1 MWRMYVGIV
10 LCVLVIVGSV
20 PYFVGAQ
27 VVEPSVGQVVPDQQ
41 RVIIVLKSSLGIEAQ
56 NANVNQR
63 LTRSALV
70 RQLQATFLQRKTG
83 IIRTVN
89 RQFTLFP
96 MIAATVSTSGIAALQ
111 ADPLVESVQIDR
123 LSTVNLNNSTE
134 LIGSAAANSAGY
146 GGGGATV
153 AVLDT
158 GVDKNHPFL
167 AGQVIQEAC
176 FSSTYAPDG
185 STSVCPGGVPQSS
198 DVDSGLPCPENFDGC
213 AHGTH
218 VAGIVAGNRMYV
230 NGATISGVAPDAK
243 IIAVQV
249 FSGFTGY
256 CFGTDCAL
264 SYESDQISA
273 LEWLYEN
280 RNTPEWHTLAAV
292 NMSLGGSGS
301 PTVCDGDAI
310 KPIIDQLRSVGVAT
324 VIAAGNN
331 GFISK
336 VSFPGCVSSA
346 ITVGSTL
353 SANSGGV
360 VDSVSYFSNA
370 PTVANNK
377 PNVYGDRL
385 LDLLAPGQYIYSSV
399 GYPVDTYDS
408 WAGTSMATPH
418 VAGAWAVLKGL
429 KPDASVSQVLTW
441 LRDNGI
447 PVADQRM
454 AAAARLVVPRIQ
466 VGKAI
471 TTIQNA
477 THTLQLSTSAFDFG
491 QVQVGD
497 SVTRQIIATSP
508 YTSTTF
514 TWDISGAGFVVDV
527 PDCDDY
533 IDYACTLNITYTPSS
548 ATNNINDTGVLTVT
562 WGGISQAIGLL
573 GRSVLDLPTGAQ
585 TQTAIVIKTSTALRV
600 RSITPTPTPT
610 SHDVARTVV
619 AWATRTQRMRNYQ
632 ATAARQ
638 TWTAIVAADRQTAT
652 KERLDGLPSRTR
664 TATSTQT
671 ATATV
676 LPLTKTLGAV
686 TTATRVQQLVITATR
701 GQVLTNTRVQQLAI
715 TATRGQ
721 VLTSTRV
728 AQLAL
733 TSTRQ
738 QENYLATQE
747 ATLTGKTRTRTAT
760 NTQTASRTWTAS
772 NTRVTNTTTRTPSRT
787 STVTNTRVTNTTTRT
802 STRTNT
808 STRTLT
814 ASATATSTPEVI
826 AQSMGVLDQSY
837 QAILAL
843 PTLGNLVGLHQG
855 DIANADTPQ
864 LAIIDPQT
872 MTSVATQ
879 NLIGINGRVMT
890 IDPRNPLQIIV
901 AGRLNWQSNYVQ
913 IYDVST
919 SAFVLLGEFTFV
931 ATGDVTALYAANQR
945 LYMGVSVPKIPSPIA
960 TGQII
965 SIDISDPQTMATMGV
980 PVAVAGVPNAIVGID
995 AGDSLLAIA
1004 GSLPQITGDAKG
1016 FVQGIQRRSGVL
1028 VATTSVILPYAIQT
1042 MAFRSTLVA
1051 LQRTNILYVGDTHQL
1066 TQLTIADSTGAV
1078 IKVGNPLLEP
1088 ASAMLYIPTYDVLVT
1103 TYYDATTNEDVF
1115 VSYQL
1120 WQKLLWAHTRDRN
1133 SNLMVPPI
1141 PDIAV
1146 IDQTL
1151 YALFGNHV
1159 YVSSL
1164 AGFTPIP

>member
-1 MWRMYVGIV
+1 M
-10 LCVLVIVGSV
+10 
-20 PYFVGAQ
+20 
-27 VVEPSVGQVVPDQQ
+27 
-41 RVIIVLKSSLGIEAQ
+41 
-56 NANVNQR
+56 
-63 LTRSALV
+63 
-70 RQLQATFLQRKTG
+70 
-83 IIRTVN
+83 
-89 RQFTLFP
+89 
-96 MIAATVSTSGIAALQ
+96 
-111 ADPLVESVQIDR
+111 
-123 LSTVNLNNSTE
+123 
-134 LIGSAAANSAGY
+134 
-146 GGGGATV
+146 
-153 AVLDT
+153 
-158 GVDKNHPFL
+158 
-167 AGQVIQEAC
+167 
-176 FSSTYAPDG
+176 
-185 STSVCPGGVPQSS
+185 CPGGTSQSS
-198 DVDSGLPCPENFDGC
+198 DVDSGLPCPANFDGC

-218 VAGIVAGNRMYV
+218 VAGIVAGNRLYV
-230 NGATISGVAPDAK
+230 DDATISGVAPDAK

-256 CFGTDCAL
+256 CSDDGVVYYDCAM

-273 LEWLYEN
+273 LEWLYQN
-280 RNTPEWHTLAAV
+280 RNTAEWHTLAAV
-292 NMSLGGSGS
+292 NMSLGGNGS
-301 PTVCDGDAI
+301 LTVCDGDAI

-324 VIAAGNN
+324 VIASGNDSYIN
-331 GFISK
+331 A

-346 ITVGSTL
+346 ITVGSTM

-370 PTVANNK
+370 PMVANNK
-377 PNVYGDRL
+377 PNIYGDRL
-385 LDLLAPGQYIYSSV
+385 LDLLAPGQYIYSAV
-399 GYPVDTYDS
+399 GYPADTYDS
-408 WAGTSMATPH
+408 WQGTSMATPH

-429 KPDASVSQVLTW
+429 MPDASVAQVLTW
-441 LRDNGI
+441 LRDNGL

-466 VGKAI
+466 VGKAV
-471 TTIQNA
+471 TSIQNA
-477 THTLQLSTSAFDFG
+477 THSLQLSTSALDFG
-491 QVQVGD
+491 QVRVGD

-514 TWDISGAGFVVDV
+514 TWNISGAGFAVDV
-527 PDCDDY
+527 PDCVDY
-533 IDYACTLNITYTPSS
+533 IDYSCALNVTYTPSS
-548 ATNNINDTGVLTVT
+548 DTNNINDTGVLTVT
-562 WGGISQAIGLL
+562 WDGVSQAIGLL

-610 SHDVARTVV
+610 SHDGARTVV

-638 TWTAIVAADRQTAT
+638 TWTALVAADRQTAT
-652 KERLDGLPSRTR
+652 KERQNGLPSRTR
-664 TATSTQT
+664 TQTATQT

-686 TTATRVQQLVITATR
+686 ITATRAQQLVITATR
-701 GQVLTNTRVQQLAI
+701 AQVLTNTRVQQLAI
-715 TATRGQ
+715 TATRIQ

-760 NTQTASRTWTAS
+760 ITQTPSRTWTAS
-772 NTRVTNTTTRTPSRT
+772 NTRVTNTTTRTSSRT
-787 STVTNTRVTNTTTRT
+787 LTVSNTRVTNTTTRT
-802 STRTNT
+802 DTKTRTSTRTST

-814 ASATATSTPEVI
+814 ASATATSTPEFI
-826 AQSMGVLDQSY
+826 TQSMGVLDQPY
-837 QAILAL
+837 QALLAL

-855 DIANADTPQ
+855 DIATADIPQ
-864 LAIIDPQT
+864 LVLIDPLA

-945 LYMGVSVPKIPSPIA
+945 LYVGVSVPKIPSPIA

-965 SIDISDPQTMATMGV
+965 SIDISDPQALVTLGL
-980 PVAVAGVPNAIVGID
+980 PIAVVGIPNAIVGID
-995 AGDSLLAIA
+995 DGDSLVAIA
-1004 GSLPQITGDAKG
+1004 GSLPQITGVAKG
-1016 FVQGIQRRSGVL
+1016 FVQGLQRRSGVL
-1028 VATTSVILPYAIQT
+1028 VATTSVTLPYAIQT
-1042 MAFRSTLVA
+1042 MALRSTLVA
-1051 LQRTNILYVGDTHQL
+1051 LQRTNILYAGDSHQL

-1078 IKVGNPLLEP
+1078 VKSLNPLLAP
-1088 ASAMLYIPTYDVLVT
+1088 ATAAKYIPVYDILVT
-1103 TYYDATTNEDVF
+1103 AYYDATTNEDVF

-1120 WQKLLWAHTRDRN
+1120 WQKLLWVHTRDRN
-1133 SNLMVPPI
+1133 SNLVVPPFPAI
-1141 PDIAV
+1141 TL

-1151 YALFGNHV
+1151 YTLFGDHV

-1164 AGFTPIP
+1164 GVPPGN

>member
-10 LCVLVIVGSV
+10 LCMVIVVGSV
-20 PYFVGAQ
+20 PYFVGTQ
-27 VVEPSVGQVVPDQQ
+27 VVEPSVGQVVPEQQ

-96 MIAATVSTSGIAALQ
+96 MIVATVSTSGIATLQ

-134 LIGSAAANSAGY
+134 LIGAAAANSAGY
-146 GGGGATV
+146 GGGGATA

-176 FSSTYAPDG
+176 FSSTDSLDG
-185 STSVCPGGVPQSS
+185 STSVCPGGVAQSS
-198 DVDSGLPCPENFDGC
+198 DVDSGLPCPVNFDGC

-249 FSGFTGY
+249 FSGFMGY
-256 CFGTDCAL
+256 CFGTDCVL

-273 LEWLYEN
+273 LEWLYQN

-301 PTVCDGDAI
+301 PTVCNGEAI
-310 KPIIDQLRSVGVAT
+310 KYYIDQLRSVGVAT

-346 ITVGSTL
+346 ITVGSTI
-353 SANSGGV
+353 STNSGGV
-360 VDSVSYFSNA
+360 IDSVSYFSNA

-377 PNVYGDRL
+377 PNIYGDRL

-399 GYPVDTYDS
+399 GYPADTYDS
-408 WAGTSMATPH
+408 WQGTSMATPH

-429 KPDASVSQVLTW
+429 MPAAPVAQVLTW
-441 LRDNGI
+441 LRDNGL
-447 PVADQRM
+447 PVADQRIP
-454 AAAARLVVPRIQ
+454 ALVVPRIQ

-471 TTIQNA
+471 TAIQNA
-477 THTLQLSTSAFDFG
+477 THILQLSTSALDFG
-491 QVQVGD
+491 QVRVGD

-514 TWDISGAGFVVDV
+514 TWGISGDGFAVDV
-527 PDCDDY
+527 PNCDDY
-533 IDYACTLNITYTPSS
+533 IDYACTLNVTYSPSS

-638 TWTAIVAADRQTAT
+638 TWTALVAADRQTAT
-652 KERLDGLPSRTR
+652 KERQNGLPSRTR
-664 TATSTQT
+664 AQTATQT

-686 TTATRVQQLVITATR
+686 TTATRVQQL
-701 GQVLTNTRVQQLAI
+701 AI
-715 TATRGQ
+715 TATRVQ

-760 NTQTASRTWTAS
+760 ITQTPSRTWTAS
-772 NTRVTNTTTRTPSRT
+772 NTRVTNTITRTSSRT
-787 STVTNTRVTNTTTRT
+787 LTVSNTRVTNTSTST
-802 STRTNT
+802 STR
-808 STRTLT
+808 SLT
-814 ASATATSTPEVI
+814 ATATATVTPEFI
-826 AQSMGVLDQSY
+826 AQSMGVLDQPY

-843 PTLGNLVGLHQG
+843 LTLNSVVVLHQG
-855 DIANADTPQ
+855 DIATADMPQ
-864 LAIIDPQT
+864 LVLIDPLP
-872 MTSVATQ
+872 MMSVATQ
-879 NLIGINGRVMT
+879 DLIGINARVMT

-901 AGRLNWQSNYVQ
+901 AGRLNWQTNYVQ

-945 LYMGVSVPKIPSPIA
+945 LYVGVSVPKIPSPMA

-965 SIDISDPQTMATMGV
+965 SIDISDPQTMATLGL
-980 PVAVAGVPNAIVGID
+980 PIAVVGIPNAIVGVD
-995 AGDSLLAIA
+995 DGDSLLAVA
-1004 GSLPQITGDAKG
+1004 GSLSQTSGAAKG
-1016 FVQGIQRRSGVL
+1016 FVQGIQRRSGVS
-1028 VATTSVILPYAIQT
+1028 VATTSVALPYAIQT
-1042 MAFRSTLVA
+1042 MALRSTLVA
-1051 LQRTNILYVGDTHQL
+1051 LQRTNILYAGDSRQL

-1078 IKVGNPLLEP
+1078 VKSLNPVLAP
-1088 ASAMLYIPTYDVLVT
+1088 ANAAKYIPVYDILVT
-1103 TYYDATTNEDVF
+1103 AYYDATTNEDVF

-1120 WQKLLWAHTRDRN
+1120 WQKLLWVHTMDRN
-1133 SNLMVPPI
+1133 SNLVVPPL
-1141 PDIAV
+1141 PAIAMLN
-1146 IDQTL
+1146 QTL
-1151 YALFGNHV
+1151 YTLFGDYV
-1159 YVSSL
+1159 YVSPL
-1164 AGFTPIP
+1164 GVPPGN

>member
-10 LCVLVIVGSV
+10 LCMVIVVGSV

-27 VVEPSVGQVVPDQQ
+27 VVEPSVGQVLPEQQ

-56 NANVNQR
+56 NTNVNQR

-96 MIAATVSTSGIAALQ
+96 MIAATVSTSGIATLQ

-134 LIGSAAANSAGY
+134 LIGAAAANSAGY

-176 FSSTYAPDG
+176 FSSTDSQYG
-185 STSVCPGGVPQSS
+185 STSVCPGGVTQSS
-198 DVDSGLPCPENFDGC
+198 DVDSGLPCPVNFDGC

-249 FSGFTGY
+249 FSGFTWY
-256 CFGTDCAL
+256 CGGPDCAL
-264 SYESDQISA
+264 SYDSDQIAA
-273 LEWLYEN
+273 LQWLYEN
-280 RNTPEWHTLAAV
+280 RNTPAWHTLASV

-310 KPIIDQLRSVGVAT
+310 KPFIDQLRSVGVAT

-346 ITVGSTL
+346 ITVGSTM

-385 LDLLAPGQYIYSSV
+385 LDLLAPGQYIYSAV
-399 GYPVDTYDS
+399 GYPADTYDS
-408 WAGTSMATPH
+408 WQGTSMATPH

-429 KPDASVSQVLTW
+429 MPDASVAQVLTW
-441 LRDNGI
+441 LRDNGL

-466 VGKAI
+466 VGKAV
-471 TTIQNA
+471 TSIQNA
-477 THTLQLSTSAFDFG
+477 THILQLSTSALDFG
-491 QVQVGD
+491 QVRVGD

-514 TWDISGAGFVVDV
+514 TWNISGAGFAVDV
-527 PDCDDY
+527 PDCVDY
-533 IDYACTLNITYTPSS
+533 IDYSCALNVTYTPSS

-562 WGGISQAIGLL
+562 WGGVSQAIGLL

-638 TWTAIVAADRQTAT
+638 TWTALVAADRQTAT
-652 KERLDGLPSRTR
+652 QERQNGLPSRTR
-664 TATSTQT
+664 TQTATQT
-671 ATATV
+671 ATVTV
-676 LPLTKTLGAV
+676 LPLTKTIGVV
-686 TTATRVQQLVITATR
+686 TTA
-701 GQVLTNTRVQQLAI
+701 TRVQQLAI
-715 TATRGQ
+715 TATRIQ
-721 VLTSTRV
+721 VLTNTRV

-760 NTQTASRTWTAS
+760 ITQTPSRTWTASNTRTSSRTLTVS
-772 NTRVTNTTTRTPSRT
+772 NTRVTNTTTRTDT
-787 STVTNTRVTNTTTRT
+787 KTRT
-802 STRTNT
+802 STRTST

-814 ASATATSTPEVI
+814 ASATATSTPEFI
-826 AQSMGVLDQSY
+826 TQSMGVLDQPY
-837 QAILAL
+837 QALLAL

-855 DIANADTPQ
+855 DIATADIPQ
-864 LAIIDPQT
+864 LVLIDPLT
-872 MTSVATQ
+872 MTSGAIQ

-945 LYMGVSVPKIPSPIA
+945 LYVGVSVPKIPSPIA

-965 SIDISDPQTMATMGV
+965 SIDISDPQAMAPLGL
-980 PVAVAGVPNAIVGID
+980 PIAVVGIPNAIVGID
-995 AGDSLLAIA
+995 DGDSLVAIA
-1004 GSLPQITGDAKG
+1004 GSLPQITGVAKG
-1016 FVQGIQRRSGVL
+1016 FVQGLQRRSGVL
-1028 VATTSVILPYAIQT
+1028 VATTSVTLPYAIQT
-1042 MAFRSTLVA
+1042 MALRSTLVA
-1051 LQRTNILYVGDTHQL
+1051 LQRTNILYAGDSHQL

-1078 IKVGNPLLEP
+1078 VKSLNPLLAP
-1088 ASAMLYIPTYDVLVT
+1088 ATAAKYIPVYDILVT
-1103 TYYDATTNEDVF
+1103 AYYDATTNEDVF

-1120 WQKLLWAHTRDRN
+1120 WQKLLWVHTRDRN
-1133 SNLMVPPI
+1133 SNLVVPPFPAI
-1141 PDIAV
+1141 TL

-1151 YALFGNHV
+1151 YTLFGDHV

-1164 AGFTPIP
+1164 GVPPGN

>member
-27 VVEPSVGQVVPDQQ
+27 VVEPSVGQGVPEQQ

-56 NANVNQR
+56 NTNVNQR
-63 LTRSALV
+63 LTRSAVV
-70 RQLQATFLQRKTG
+70 RQLQAAFLQRKTG
-83 IIRTVN
+83 IILTVN

-96 MIAATVSTSGIAALQ
+96 IIVATVATSNIATLQ

-176 FSSTYAPDG
+176 FSSTDSQYG

-256 CFGTDCAL
+256 CNDGVVYYDCAM
-264 SYESDQISA
+264 SYDSDQMAA
-273 LEWLYEN
+273 LQWLYEN
-280 RNTPEWHTLAAV
+280 RNTPAWHTLASV
-292 NMSLGGSGS
+292 NMSLGGGGS
-301 PTVCDGDAI
+301 LAICDGEAI
-310 KPIIDQLRSVGVAT
+310 KSFIDQLRSVGVAT
-324 VIAAGNN
+324 VIASGNDS
-331 GFISK
+331 FINR

-346 ITVGSTL
+346 ITVGSTM

-360 VDSVSYFSNA
+360 VDSISYFSNA
-370 PTVANNK
+370 PTVANNN
-377 PNVYGDRL
+377 PNTYGDRL

-399 GYPVDTYDS
+399 GYPANEYDS
-408 WAGTSMATPH
+408 WQGTSMATPH

-429 KPDASVSQVLTW
+429 MPDASVTQVLTW
-441 LRDNGI
+441 LRDNGV

-454 AAAARLVVPRIQ
+454 AAAVRLVVPRIQ

-477 THTLQLSTSAFDFG
+477 THTLQLSTSALDFG
-491 QVQVGD
+491 QVRVGD

-533 IDYACTLNITYTPSS
+533 IDNACALNVTYTPSS
-548 ATNNINDTGVLTVT
+548 ATDNINDTGVLTVT

-573 GRSVLDLPTGAQ
+573 GRSVLSLPAGAQ
-585 TQTAIVIKTSTALRV
+585 TQTMIAAKTSTALRV
-600 RSITPTPTPT
+600 RSTTPTPTPT

-686 TTATRVQQLVITATR
+686 TSA
-701 GQVLTNTRVQQLAI
+701 TRVQQLAI
-715 TATRGQ
+715 TATRVQ
-721 VLTSTRV
+721 VLTNTRAALV
-728 AQLAL
+728 AL

-760 NTQTASRTWTAS
+760 ITQTASHTWTAS
-772 NTRVTNTTTRTPSRT
+772 NTRVTNTTTRTSSRT
-787 STVTNTRVTNTTTRT
+787 LTVSNTRITNTTTRT
-802 STRTNT
+802 DTKTRTSTRTST

-855 DIANADTPQ
+855 DIANADMPQ

-879 NLIGINGRVMT
+879 YLIGINGRVIA
-890 IDPRNPLQIIV
+890 IDPGNPLQIIV

-945 LYMGVSVPKIPSPIA
+945 LYVGVSVPKIPSPMA

-965 SIDISDPQTMATMGV
+965 SIDISEPQTMATMGA

-995 AGDSLLAIA
+995 GGNSLLAIA

-1088 ASAMLYIPTYDVLVT
+1088 ASAVLYIPTYDVLVT
-1103 TYYDATTNEDVF
+1103 AYFDATTNEDVF

-1133 SNLMVPPI
+1133 SNLMVPPTPAI
-1141 PDIAV
+1141 VV

-1151 YALFGNHV
+1151 YALFGDHV

-1164 AGFTPIP
+1164 AGFTPVP

>member
-10 LCVLVIVGSV
+10 LCMVIVVGSV

-27 VVEPSVGQVVPDQQ
+27 VVEPSVGQVVPEQQ
-41 RVIIVLKSSLGIEAQ
+41 RVIIVLKSALGIEAQ
-56 NANVNQR
+56 NANANQR
-63 LTRSALV
+63 LTRSAVV

-83 IIRTVN
+83 IIRTIN

-96 MIAATVSTSGIAALQ
+96 MIAATVSTSGMAALQ

-176 FSSTYAPDG
+176 FSTTYSPYG
-185 STSVCPGGVPQSS
+185 SESVCPGGASQSS
-198 DVDSGLPCPENFDGC
+198 DVDSGLPCPVNFDGC

-218 VAGIVAGNRMYV
+218 VAGIVAGNRIYV

-249 FSGFTGY
+249 FSGFTWY
-256 CFGTDCAL
+256 CGGSDCAL
-264 SYESDQISA
+264 SYESDQMA
-273 LEWLYEN
+273 GLDWLYQN

-292 NMSLGGSGS
+292 NMSLGVSGS
-301 PTVCDGDAI
+301 LTFCDGEAI
-310 KPIIDQLRSVGVAT
+310 KYYIDQLRSVGIAT
-324 VIAAGNN
+324 VIAAGNDGYIN
-331 GFISK
+331 A

-346 ITVGSTL
+346 ITVGSTM
-353 SANSGGV
+353 STNSGGV
-360 VDSVSYFSNA
+360 VDSVSDFSNA

-377 PNVYGDRL
+377 PNIYGDRL

-399 GYPVDTYDS
+399 GYPANEYAS
-408 WAGTSMATPH
+408 WQGTSMATPH

-429 KPDASVSQVLTW
+429 MPTASVTQVLTW
-441 LRDNGI
+441 LRDNGL
-447 PVADQRM
+447 PVADQRTP
-454 AAAARLVVPRIQ
+454 ALVVPRIQ

-471 TTIQNA
+471 TSIQNA
-477 THTLQLSTSAFDFG
+477 THILQLSTSALDFG
-491 QVQVGD
+491 QIRAGD

-514 TWDISGAGFVVDV
+514 TWDIVGDGFAVDV
-527 PDCDDY
+527 PNCDDY
-533 IDYACTLNITYTPSS
+533 IDYACTLNVTYTPSS
-548 ATNNINDTGVLTVT
+548 ATDNINDTGVLTVT

-585 TQTAIVIKTSTALRV
+585 TQTVIAAKTSTALRV
-600 RSITPTPTPT
+600 RSTTPTPTPT

-632 ATAARQ
+632 ASVVRQ
-638 TWTAIVAADRQTAT
+638 TWTALVAADRQTAT
-652 KERLDGLPSRTR
+652 KERIDGLPSRTR

-671 ATATV
+671 ATPTV
-676 LPLTKTLGAV
+676 LPLTKTIGVV
-686 TTATRVQQLVITATR
+686 TTA
-701 GQVLTNTRVQQLAI
+701 TRVQQLAI
-715 TATRGQ
+715 TATRIQ
-721 VLTSTRV
+721 VLTNTRV

-738 QENYLATQE
+738 QESYLATQE
-747 ATLTGKTRTRTAT
+747 STLTGKTRTRTAT
-760 NTQTASRTWTAS
+760 NTQTPSRTWTAS
-772 NTRVTNTTTRTPSRT
+772 NTRVTNTTTRTLSRT
-787 STVTNTRVTNTTTRT
+787 VTASNTRVTNTTTRT
-802 STRTNT
+802 G
-808 STRTLT
+808 TRTLT
-814 ASATATSTPEVI
+814 ASATATSTPEFI
-826 AQSMGVLDQSY
+826 AQSMGVLDQPY
-837 QAILAL
+837 QAVLAL
-843 PTLGNLVGLHQG
+843 PPLGNLAVLHQG
-855 DIANADTPQ
+855 DIANADMPQ
-864 LAIIDPQT
+864 LGLIDPQT

-879 NLIGINGRVMT
+879 DLIGINGLVMA
-890 IDPRNPLQIIV
+890 IDPGNPLQIIV

-919 SAFVLLGEFTFV
+919 NAFVLVGEYMFV
-931 ATGDVTALYAANQR
+931 TPGDVTALYAANQR
-945 LYMGVSVPKIPSPIA
+945 LYVGVSVPKIPSPMA

-965 SIDISDPQTMATMGV
+965 SIDISDPQTLVTLGLPIAI
-980 PVAVAGVPNAIVGID
+980 AGIPNAIVGVD
-995 AGDSLLAIA
+995 DSDSLFAVA
-1004 GSLPQITGDAKG
+1004 GSLSQISGAAKG

-1028 VATTSVILPYAIQT
+1028 VATTSVALPYAIQT
-1042 MAFRSTLVA
+1042 MALRSTLVA
-1051 LQRTNILYVGDTHQL
+1051 LQRTNILYAGDSHQL

-1078 IKVGNPLLEP
+1078 VKVGNLLLEP
-1088 ASAMLYIPTYDVLVT
+1088 ASAVLYIPAYDILVMAH
-1103 TYYDATTNEDVF
+1103 YNGTTNEDVF
-1115 VSYQL
+1115 TSYQL
-1120 WQKLLWAHTRDRN
+1120 WQQFLWAYTNDRHA
-1133 SNLMVPPI
+1133 NLVVPLLPA
-1141 PDIAV
+1141 IAV

-1151 YALFGNHV
+1151 YTLFGDHV
-1159 YVSSL
+1159 YVSWLGYPPGSN
-1164 AGFTPIP
+1164 

>member
-1 MWRMYVGIV
+1 MWRLYVVSV
-10 LCVLVIVGSV
+10 LCMMIVVGSV

-27 VVEPSVGQVVPDQQ
+27 VVEPSAGQVVTEQQ

-56 NANVNQR
+56 NTNVNQR
-63 LTRSALV
+63 LTRSAMV
-70 RQLQATFLQRKTG
+70 QQLQAAFLQRKTG
-83 IIRTVN
+83 VIRTVN

-96 MIAATVSTSGIAALQ
+96 IIVATVATSDIAVLQ

-123 LSTVNLNNSTE
+123 LSSVNLNNSTE
-134 LIGSAAANSAGY
+134 LIGSVAINSAGY

-167 AGQVIQEAC
+167 TGQVIQEAC
-176 FSSTYAPDG
+176 FSTTDSQYG
-185 STSVCPGGVPQSS
+185 STSVCPGGVAESS
-198 DVDSGLPCPENFDGC
+198 DVDSGLPCPVNFDGC

-218 VAGIVAGNRMYV
+218 VAGIVAGNRLYD

-249 FSGFTGY
+249 FSGFTWY
-256 CFGTDCAL
+256 CGSSDCAL
-264 SYESDQISA
+264 SYDSDQIAA
-273 LEWLYEN
+273 LQWLYEN
-280 RNTPEWHTLAAV
+280 RNTPAWGTLAAI
-292 NMSLGGSGS
+292 NMSLGGGRSF
-301 PTVCDGDAI
+301 TVCDDDAI
-310 KPIIDQLRSVGVAT
+310 KPFIDQLRSVGVAT
-324 VIAAGNN
+324 VIASGNDGYVN
-331 GFISK
+331 S

-353 SANSGGV
+353 SFNSGGA

-377 PNVYGDRL
+377 PNIHSDRL

-399 GYPVDTYDS
+399 GYPVNEYDS
-408 WAGTSMATPH
+408 WQGTSMATPH

-429 KPDASVSQVLTW
+429 MPDASVAQVLSW
-441 LRDNGI
+441 LRDTGV

-454 AAAARLVVPRIQ
+454 AATARLVVPRIQ

-477 THTLQLSTSAFDFG
+477 THILQLSTSALDFG
-491 QVQVGD
+491 QVRVGD

-514 TWDISGAGFVVDV
+514 AWDISGAGFVVDV

-533 IDYACTLNITYTPSS
+533 IDYACTLNVTYTSSS
-548 ATNNINDTGVLTVT
+548 ATDNINDTGVLTVT

-573 GRSVLDLPTGAQ
+573 GRSVLSLPAGAQ
-585 TQTAIVIKTSTALRV
+585 TQTMIVAKTTTALKV
-600 RSITPTPTPT
+600 RSLTPTPTPT
-610 SHDVARTVV
+610 SHAVARTVV

-632 ATAARQ
+632 ATVARQ

-676 LPLTKTLGAV
+676 LPLTKTLGVV
-686 TTATRVQQLVITATR
+686 TSA
-701 GQVLTNTRVQQLAI
+701 TRVQQLAI
-715 TATRGQ
+715 TATRAQ
-721 VLTSTRV
+721 VLTTTRAALV
-728 AQLAL
+728 AL

-747 ATLTGKTRTRTAT
+747 AMLTGKTRTRTAT
-760 NTQTASRTWTAS
+760 HTQTASRTWTAS

-787 STVTNTRVTNTTTRT
+787 PTVTNTRVTNTTTRT
-802 STRTNT
+802 STRTPT

-814 ASATATSTPEVI
+814 ASATATSTPEFI
-826 AQSMGVLDQSY
+826 AQSMGVLDQVY
-837 QAILAL
+837 QSVLAL

-855 DIANADTPQ
+855 DVANADTPQ

-879 NLIGINGRVMT
+879 NLIGINAQVMA
-890 IDPRNPLQIIV
+890 IDPGNPLQIIV

-919 SAFVLLGEFTFV
+919 NAFVLLGEYTFV
-931 ATGDVTALYAANQR
+931 TTGDVTALYAVNQR
-945 LYMGVSVPKIPSPIA
+945 LYVGVAVPKIPSPMA
-960 TGQII
+960 TGQMI
-965 SIDISDPQTMATMGV
+965 SIDISEPQTMATMGA

-995 AGDSLLAIA
+995 GGDSLLAIA
-1004 GSLPQITGDAKG
+1004 GSLPQLSGAAKG

-1078 IKVGNPLLEP
+1078 VKIGIPVLGP
-1088 ASAMLYIPTYDVLVT
+1088 ASVAMYMTPYDVLVT
-1103 TYYDATTNEDVF
+1103 AYFDATTNEDVF

-1120 WQKLLWAHTRDRN
+1120 WQKLLWAHTRDRH
-1133 SNLMVPPI
+1133 SNLVVPPTPAI
-1141 PDIAV
+1141 VV

-1151 YALFGNHV
+1151 YALFGDHV

>member
-1 MWRMYVGIV
+1 MSIWVIFLEEIVRSLIMWRVYVVYV
-10 LCVLVIVGSV
+10 LCMIIVVGGLVHRVQ
-20 PYFVGAQ
+20 AQ
-27 VVEPSVGQVVPDQQ
+27 VVEPGIAQVAPEEQQ
-41 RVIIVLKSSLGIEAQ
+41 VIIVLKSSLGIEAQ

-96 MIAATVSTSGIAALQ
+96 MIAATIATKSIATLQ

-123 LSTVNLNNSTE
+123 LSPVNLNNSTE
-134 LIGSAAANSAGY
+134 LIGSVAANSAGY
-146 GGGGATV
+146 GGGGTTV

-167 AGQVIQEAC
+167 AGKVIQEAC
-176 FSSTYAPDG
+176 FSSTNSLDG
-185 STSVCPGGVPQSS
+185 STSVCPGGARQSF
-198 DVDSGLPCPENFDGC
+198 DVDSGLPCPENFSGC
-213 AHGTH
+213 DHGTH
-218 VAGIVAGNRMYV
+218 VAGIVAGNRLYV

-243 IIAVQV
+243 IIAVQI
-249 FSGFTGY
+249 FSGFKNTSD
-256 CFGTDCAL
+256 CVSDCAL
-264 SYESDQISA
+264 TYGSDQIAA
-273 LEWLYEN
+273 LEWLYLN

-292 NMSLGGSGS
+292 NMSLGSDNF
-301 PTVCDGDAI
+301 PTFCDGYAI
-310 KPIIDQLRSVGVAT
+310 QYYIDQLRSVGIAT
-324 VIAAGNN
+324 VIAAGND
-331 GFISK
+331 GYTDA

-346 ITVGSTL
+346 ITVGSTW
-353 SANSGGV
+353 SSNSGWI
-360 VDSVSYFSNA
+360 VDNVSAFSNA
-370 PTVANNK
+370 PTVANNM
-377 PNVYGDRL
+377 PNSNGDRL
-385 LDLLAPGQYIYSSV
+385 LDLLAPGEKIYSSV
-399 GYPVDTYDS
+399 GYPANTYEEK
-408 WAGTSMATPH
+408 AGTSMATPH

-429 KPDASVSQVLTW
+429 MPDASVAQVLTW
-441 LRDNGI
+441 LRDNGL

-466 VGKAI
+466 VGKAV

-477 THTLQLSTSAFDFG
+477 THILQLSTSALDFG
-491 QVQVGD
+491 QVRVGD

-514 TWDISGAGFVVDV
+514 TWNISGAGFAVDV
-527 PDCDDY
+527 PDCVDY
-533 IDYACTLNITYTPSS
+533 IDYSCALNVTYTPSS

-562 WGGISQAIGLL
+562 WGGVSQAIGLL
-573 GRSVLDLPTGAQ
+573 GRSVLDLSTGAQ
-585 TQTAIVIKTSTALRV
+585 TQTVIAAKTSTALKI
-600 RSITPTPTPT
+600 RSVTPTPTPT
-610 SHDVARTVV
+610 SHGMARTVV

-632 ATAARQ
+632 ATTVRQ
-638 TWTAIVAADRQTAT
+638 TWTALVAADRQTAT
-652 KERLDGLPSRTR
+652 KERQNGLPSRTR
-664 TATSTQT
+664 TQTATQT

-686 TTATRVQQLVITATR
+686 TTATRVQQLGLTATR
-701 GQVLTNTRVQQLAI
+701 IQVLTTTRAALV
-715 TATRGQ
+715 
-721 VLTSTRV
+721 
-728 AQLAL
+728 AL

-760 NTQTASRTWTAS
+760 ITQTPSRTWTAS

-787 STVTNTRVTNTTTRT
+787 WTASNTRVINTTTRT
-802 STRTNT
+802 STRTHT

-814 ASATATSTPEVI
+814 ASATATVTPEFI
-826 AQSMGVLDQSY
+826 TQSMGVLDQPY
-837 QAILAL
+837 QAMLAL

-945 LYMGVSVPKIPSPIA
+945 LYVGVSVPKIPSPIA

-965 SIDISDPQTMATMGV
+965 SIDISDPQTLVRLGL
-980 PVAVAGVPNAIVGID
+980 PIAVVGIPNAIVGID
-995 AGDSLLAIA
+995 DGDSLVAIA
-1004 GSLPQITGDAKG
+1004 GSLPQITGVAKG
-1016 FVQGIQRRSGVL
+1016 FVQGLQRRSGVF
-1028 VATTSVILPYAIQT
+1028 VATTSVTLPYAIQT
-1042 MAFRSTLVA
+1042 MALRSTLVA
-1051 LQRTNILYVGDTHQL
+1051 LQRTNILYAGDSHQL

-1078 IKVGNPLLEP
+1078 VKSLNPLLAP
-1088 ASAMLYIPTYDVLVT
+1088 ATAAKYIPVYDILVT
-1103 TYYDATTNEDVF
+1103 AYYDATTNEDVF

-1120 WQKLLWAHTRDRN
+1120 WQKLLWVHTRDRN
-1133 SNLMVPPI
+1133 SNLVVPPFPAI
-1141 PDIAV
+1141 TL

-1151 YALFGNHV
+1151 YALFGDHV
-1159 YVSSL
+1159 YVSPL
-1164 AGFTPIP
+1164 GVPPGN

>member
-10 LCVLVIVGSV
+10 LCVMIVVGSV

-27 VVEPSVGQVVPDQQ
+27 VVEPSVVQVVPAQQ

-96 MIAATVSTSGIAALQ
+96 MIAATVSTNGMAALQ

-134 LIGSAAANSAGY
+134 LIGSVAANSAGY
-146 GGGGATV
+146 GGGGVTV

-176 FSSTYAPDG
+176 FSSTDSEYG
-185 STSVCPGGVPQSS
+185 STSVCPGGVAQSS
-198 DVDSGLPCPENFDGC
+198 DVDSGLPCPVNFDGC
-213 AHGTH
+213 AHGSH

-256 CFGTDCAL
+256 CFGTDCVL

-273 LEWLYEN
+273 LEWLYQN

-292 NMSLGGSGS
+292 NMSLGGGGS
-301 PTVCDGDAI
+301 LTFCDGDAI

-377 PNVYGDRL
+377 PNIYGDRL
-385 LDLLAPGQYIYSSV
+385 LVLLAPGQYIYSSV
-399 GYPVDTYDS
+399 GYPADTYDS
-408 WAGTSMATPH
+408 WQGTSMATPH

-429 KPDASVSQVLTW
+429 MPAASVAQVLTW
-441 LRDNGI
+441 LRDNGL
-447 PVADQRM
+447 PVADQRIP
-454 AAAARLVVPRIQ
+454 ALVVPRIQ

-471 TTIQNA
+471 TTIQNT
-477 THTLQLSTSAFDFG
+477 THILQLSTSALDFG
-491 QVQVGD
+491 QVRAGD

-514 TWDISGAGFVVDV
+514 AWDISGAGFVVDV
-527 PDCDDY
+527 PDCDGY
-533 IDYACTLNITYTPSS
+533 IDYACTLNVTYTPSS
-548 ATNNINDTGVLTVT
+548 ATDNINDTGVLTVT
-562 WGGISQAIGLL
+562 WGGISQEIGLI

-585 TQTAIVIKTSTALRV
+585 TQTAIVVKTSTALRV

-619 AWATRTQRMRNYQ
+619 AWATRTRRMRNYQ

-676 LPLTKTLGAV
+676 LPLTKTLGVV
-686 TTATRVQQLVITATR
+686 TSA
-701 GQVLTNTRVQQLAI
+701 TRVQQLAI
-715 TATRGQ
+715 TATRIQ
-721 VLTSTRV
+721 VLTTTRAALV
-728 AQLAL
+728 AL

-814 ASATATSTPEVI
+814 ASATATVTPEFI
-826 AQSMGVLDQSY
+826 TQSMEVLDQPY

-843 PTLGNLVGLHQG
+843 PTLNSVVVLHQG

-931 ATGDVTALYAANQR
+931 ATGDVTTLYAANQR
-945 LYMGVSVPKIPSPIA
+945 LYVGVTVPKIPSPMA

-965 SIDISDPQTMATMGV
+965 SIDISDPQSLVTLGLPIAI
-980 PVAVAGVPNAIVGID
+980 AGIPNAIVGID
-995 AGDSLLAIA
+995 AGDSLLAVA

-1028 VATTSVILPYAIQT
+1028 VATTSVTLPYAIQT
-1042 MAFRSTLVA
+1042 MALRSTLVA

-1088 ASAMLYIPTYDVLVT
+1088 ASAVLYIPTYDVLVT
-1103 TYYDATTNEDVF
+1103 AYFDATTNEDVF
-1115 VSYQL
+1115 VAYQL

-1133 SNLMVPPI
+1133 SNLMVPPTPAI
-1141 PDIAV
+1141 VV

-1151 YALFGNHV
+1151 YALFGDHV

-1164 AGFTPIP
+1164 AGFTPVP